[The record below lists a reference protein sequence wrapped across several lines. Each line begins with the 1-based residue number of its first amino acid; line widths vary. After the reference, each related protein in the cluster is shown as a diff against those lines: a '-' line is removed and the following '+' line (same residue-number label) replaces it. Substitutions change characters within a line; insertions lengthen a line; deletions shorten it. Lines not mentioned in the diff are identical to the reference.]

1 MDRARW
7 EALSAGEKEN
17 MMRALVHKLPS
28 GMDYVGLERFVRYG
42 KSLETGVFSKNA
54 DVFVFVPGDEVILGW
69 EDWQTGKDGEAAEEL
84 GEAIREATGIED
96 GDSFLRS
103 RMSPVRSVRIAP
115 MLVER
120 EAHSAGWYEV
130 EPDEEVLQ
138 EEPDLA
144 EELER
149 FRGSDISEYER
160 YQDFRL
166 VRQGRDIKML
176 WFDGEMTLES
186 LMEEVS
192 EEGLSLMTE
201 EEWEYLYGGG
211 CRTLFP
217 WGDRF
222 DYSLKLRYIGRL
234 QEASDQAAV
243 NGELEQEPAAKRG
256 GSRDEYD
263 LEQPNFFGIR
273 FGGDPYRYELTV
285 GPDGAVQPKGGDGG
299 AMLCG
304 GSGPLLGFLPATAV
318 YYRDLFFGELEWDEL
333 KDTLYY
339 RRIIRLETMGES

>member
-176 WFDGEMTLES
+176 WFDGEMMLES

-192 EEGLSLMTE
+192 EEGFSLMTE
-201 EEWEYLYGGG
+201 EEWEYCMEGAAEPCFPGG
-211 CRTLFP
+211 
-217 WGDRF
+217 
-222 DYSLKLRYIGRL
+222 
-234 QEASDQAAV
+234 
-243 NGELEQEPAAKRG
+243 
-256 GSRDEYD
+256 
-263 LEQPNFFGIR
+263 
-273 FGGDPYRYELTV
+273 
-285 GPDGAVQPKGGDGG
+285 
-299 AMLCG
+299 
-304 GSGPLLGFLPATAV
+304 TALIT
-318 YYRDLFFGELEWDEL
+318 R
-333 KDTLYY
+333 
-339 RRIIRLETMGES
+339 